1 MAALLIYYSLLP
13 FFALAS
19 SLDLPSHGCYWTECQ
34 SKWFGGCSS
43 HFSADLSDNCNGL
56 CGESDSP
63 PCLPFHTHFHCCIPE
78 TPKVT
83 NRCGRCNNKLDF
95 GEEYICCTDC
105 SEPYIMDK
113 ASKLGYCKSGAQLAM
128 QLKPQETFKW
138 VSGPWMKCSA
148 PCDGGVRYRDVA
160 CFGSTAGT
168 SVKQYPVDDAR
179 CSLKDMPPRQ
189 EACNLQRCVDFSISE
204 STNYEKRGVSGW
216 FIALIV
222 LLGLVAVGG
231 IAFAG
236 YTYYKRRTSTSSG
249 FVYIMMEGYS

>member
-105 SEPYIMDK
+105 AEPYIMDK
-113 ASKLGYCKSGAQLAM
+113 AK
-128 QLKPQETFKW
+128 TFKW

-179 CSLKDMPPRQ
+179 CSLKDM
-189 EACNLQRCVDFSISE
+189 
-204 STNYEKRGVSGW
+204 
-216 FIALIV
+216 
-222 LLGLVAVGG
+222 
-231 IAFAG
+231 
-236 YTYYKRRTSTSSG
+236 
-249 FVYIMMEGYS
+249 